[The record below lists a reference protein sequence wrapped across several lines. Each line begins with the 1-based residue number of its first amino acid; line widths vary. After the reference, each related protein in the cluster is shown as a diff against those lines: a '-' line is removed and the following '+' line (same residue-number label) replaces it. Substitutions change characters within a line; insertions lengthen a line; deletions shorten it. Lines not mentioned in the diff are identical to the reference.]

1 MKWGKIVALAVGNQL
16 DMLFGVLVKRDGC
29 VVGYRVKLE
38 GAYVCDMG
46 YAKNFTA

>member
-1 MKWGKIVALAVGNQL
+1 MVALAVGNQL
-16 DMLFGVLVKRDGC
+16 DMLFGALVKRDAC

-38 GAYVCDMG
+38 GAYICDMG